1 RHTISKRDWSSDV
14 CSSDL
19 GYFFKN
25 LKDGKVESHPNTF
38 EKFQDFK
45 IPFYNESCELAI
57 NLHESLYGIHSIGWD
72 IAITPDGPL
81 IIKGNYNLYDPLQ
94 QLFYKIK
101 FLSLIF
107 FAKLKFN
114 INLYQNI
121 L

>member
-1 RHTISKRDWSSDV
+1 ITPSLYSRHLLPLLSTSPRPPTSILFPYTTLFRS
-14 CSSDL
+14 
-19 GYFFKN
+19 YFFKN

-81 IIKGNYNLYDPLQ
+81 IIKGNDNWNVAMQ
-94 QLFYKIK
+94 QLFYKKEIK
-101 FLSLIF
+101 KRI
-107 FAKLKFN
+107 
-114 INLYQNI
+114 
-121 L
+121 